1 MEPTRILFHVL
12 KVIYSAV
19 AECIVLSMSSRI
31 NVVDRYI
38 QLQHDYSFSL
48 ALLFRE
54 MVKHHYI
61 THNLNMCVS

>member
-31 NVVDRYI
+31 NLVD
-38 QLQHDYSFSL
+38 
-48 ALLFRE
+48 
-54 MVKHHYI
+54 
-61 THNLNMCVS
+61 T